1 MKVAHMLNK
10 LAILKEILY
19 KINVILTKEQKLKS
33 LSAFISIAISSAL
46 ELLGVTIVVPFITA
60 VMNPEI
66 IMQNKYFL
74 YALDILHIQ
83 VPSQSITL
91 IILGMLLMLIYIAKN
106 IGLLCS
112 RYIQNSYQYNIQ
124 KDISITMMKSYLNHP
139 YEYFLDTNIAEIS
152 RGLLIDVNGFA
163 NIISVLLNCLAE
175 LVTATLILCFVLTMD
190 FLTSIGLILIIFLGV
205 VIIVFGCKNI
215 TAKIGAKQREAA
227 LMQNSCMYQTINGIK
242 EIFVMQ
248 RKNFFLNAYES
259 ASEKQAWV
267 QKIYLLILSIPER
280 IIEVLVVC
288 GIVAIVCIRILQG
301 YPAEEYISQL
311 AAVAVSCF
319 RLLPT
324 LNKLTT
330 GVSQLIYSLPCLNS
344 IYDNIIE
351 AREYANKGNILST
364 AALNNKLPSLTFN
377 KEIEICNITWQYTGN
392 TKNVLEHLSLKIH
405 KGESIALIGES
416 GAGKS
421 TLADIIMGL
430 LDPQQGDI
438 LVDGQPI
445 KQNLVQWSKL
455 IGYVPQSVY
464 LTDDTIRNNVAFGIP
479 AEEINDDNI
488 WIALKQARLDKYIQE
503 LPHGLDTI
511 VGERGI
517 KFSGGQRQR
526 IAIAR
531 TMYYDPEILV
541 LDEATSAL
549 DDETEKA
556 VMDSIDSLQGKKT
569 LIIIAH
575 RLSTIQ
581 KCDRIYEVTDKKIVE
596 RNKKDVLHD
605 ATH

>member
-1 MKVAHMLNK
+1 MFSK
-10 LAILKEILY
+10 LIILKEVLR
-19 KINVILTKEQKLKS
+19 KINTILTKEQKQKS
-33 LSAFISIAISSAL
+33 IGAFVSIIISSIL
-46 ELLGVTIVVPFITA
+46 ELLGVTIIVPFITA
-60 VMNPEI
+60 VMNPQT
-66 IMQNKYFL
+66 IMQNRFFL
-74 YALDILHIQ
+74 FIVDTLHIQ
-83 VPSQSITL
+83 VPSPSVTL
-91 IILGMLLMLIYIAKN
+91 ITFGILLMFVYIIKNFGLIY
-106 IGLLCS
+106 S

-124 KDISITMMKSYLNHP
+124 KDISVTMMNSYLNHP
-139 YEYFLDTNIAEIS
+139 YEYFVNTNTSEIY
-152 RGLLIDVNGFA
+152 RGIREDVIGFI
-163 NIISVLLNCLAE
+163 NIINVLLSCLAE
-175 LVTATLILCFVLTMD
+175 LLTAGLILCFILTMD
-190 FLTSIGLILIIFLGV
+190 FLTSVGLILIAVLCV

-215 TAKIGAKQREAA
+215 TARIGARQREVT
-227 LMQNSCMYQTINGIK
+227 LEQNKCIYQTFQSIK
-242 EIFVMQ
+242 DIFVMQ
-248 RKNFFLNAYES
+248 RKNFFLNIYEKS
-259 ASEKQAWV
+259 SEKQVGV

-301 YPAEEYISQL
+301 YAAEAYISQL
-311 AAVAVSCF
+311 AAVAIACF

-324 LNKLTT
+324 LNKLT
-330 GVSQLIYSLPCLNS
+330 GGASQLIYNMPCLNS
-344 IYDNIIE
+344 VYDNIIE
-351 AREYANKGNILST
+351 AREYVNKGNILT
-364 AALNNKLPSLTFN
+364 THALNSDATPLAFN
-377 KEIEICNITWQYTGN
+377 KEIEICNITWQYAN
-392 TKNVLEHLSLKIH
+392 TDRNILEHLSLRIR

-430 LDPQQGDI
+430 LNPQQGDI

-479 AEEINDDNI
+479 ADEINDENV
-488 WIALKQARLDKYIQE
+488 WGALEQARLNEYIRE

-556 VMDSIDSLQGKKT
+556 VMESIDSLQGRKT

-581 KCDRIYEVTDKKIVE
+581 KCDKIYEVIDKTIVE
-596 RNKKDVLHD
+596 RNKEDVLHNVP
-605 ATH
+605 H

>member
-1 MKVAHMLNK
+1 MFGK
-10 LAILKEILY
+10 LAVLKEVLH
-19 KINVILTKEQKLKS
+19 KINIILTKEQKLKS
-33 LSAFISIAISSAL
+33 ISAFIAIVIASIL
-46 ELLGVTIVVPFITA
+46 ELLGVTIIVPFITA
-60 VMNPEI
+60 VMNPELI
-66 IMQNKYFL
+66 IQSHYFL
-74 YALDILHIQ
+74 FVVDLLHIHA
-83 VPSQSITL
+83 PSPTVTL
-91 IILGMLLMLIYIAKN
+91 IILGVLLMLIYLIKN
-106 IGLLCS
+106 AGLVCS

-124 KDISITMMKSYLNHP
+124 KEISIMMMKSYLNHP
-139 YEYFLDTNIAEIS
+139 YEYFVNTNIAEIQ
-152 RGLLIDVNGFA
+152 RGLGTDVPGFT
-163 NIISVLLNCLAE
+163 NIINVLLGCLAE
-175 LVTATLILCFVLTMD
+175 LLTAALILCFILTMD
-190 FLTSIGLILIIFLGV
+190 FLTSIGLVVIAFLCV
-205 VIIVFGCKNI
+205 AIIVFGCKNI
-215 TAKIGAKQREAA
+215 TTRVGIRQREAT
-227 LMQNSCMYQTINGIK
+227 LEQNKSIYQTFNGIK

-248 RKNFFLNAYES
+248 RKKFFLNTYES
-259 ASEKQAWV
+259 AAEKAAGT
-267 QKIYLLILSIPER
+267 QKLYSLILSIPER

-301 YPAEEYISQL
+301 YAAEAYISQL
-311 AAVAVSCF
+311 AAVAVACF

-324 LNKLTT
+324 LNKLTN
-330 GVSQLIYSLPCLNS
+330 GASQLIYFMPCLDS
-344 IYDNIIE
+344 VYGNIID
-351 AREYANKGNILST
+351 ARKYADKDSNVTTMSDASASPLVFHKD
-364 AALNNKLPSLTFN
+364 
-377 KEIEICNITWQYTGN
+377 IEIRDITWQYAN
-392 TKNVLEHLSLKIH
+392 TDRNVLEHLSLKIC

-430 LDPQQGDI
+430 LSPQKGVI
-438 LVDGQPI
+438 LIDGQPV
-445 KQNLVQWSKL
+445 KQNWPQWAKL

-464 LTDDTIRNNVAFGIP
+464 LIDDTIRNNVAFGIP
-479 AEEINDDNI
+479 EEEIKDENI
-488 WIALKQARLDKYIQE
+488 WTALKQARLGEYVRG

-556 VMDSIDSLQGKKT
+556 VMESIDSLQGKKT

-581 KCDRIYEVTDKKIVE
+581 KCDKIYEVTDKAVVE
-596 RNKKDVLHD
+596 RNKSDVFK
-605 ATH
+605 T

>member
-1 MKVAHMLNK
+1 MLSK
-10 LAILKEILY
+10 LEILWGILR
-19 KINVILTKEQKLKS
+19 KINVILTREQKLKS
-33 LSAFISIAISSAL
+33 ISAFIAIVISSIL
-46 ELLGVTIVVPFITA
+46 ELLGVTIIVPFITA
-60 VMNPEI
+60 VMNPDV
-66 IMQNKYFL
+66 IMQSDYFL
-74 YALDILHIQ
+74 FVVNLLHIQ
-83 VPSQSITL
+83 TPSPTITL
-91 IILGMLLMLIYIAKN
+91 IILGVLLMLVYIIKN
-106 IGLLCS
+106 VGLICS

-139 YEYFLDTNIAEIS
+139 YEYFVNTNIAEIQ
-152 RGLLIDVNGFA
+152 RGLGTDVSGFTTII
-163 NIISVLLNCLAE
+163 NILLGCLAE
-175 LVTATLILCFVLTMD
+175 LLTAALILCFILTMD
-190 FLTSIGLILIIFLGV
+190 FLTSIGLVVIAFLCV
-205 VIIVFGCKNI
+205 TIIVFGCKNI
-215 TAKIGAKQREAA
+215 TTRIGIQQREAT
-227 LMQNSCMYQTINGIK
+227 LEQHKTISQTFNGIK

-259 ASEKQAWV
+259 AVEKAAGIE
-267 QKIYLLILSIPER
+267 KIYLLILSIPER

-301 YPAEEYISQL
+301 YAAEAYISQL
-311 AAVAVSCF
+311 AAIAVACF

-324 LNKLTT
+324 LNKLTN
-330 GVSQLIYSLPCLNS
+330 GASQLIYFMPCLDS
-344 IYDNIIE
+344 VYGNIID
-351 AREYANKGNILST
+351 ARKYTDKDSNVT
-364 AALNNKLPSLTFN
+364 AVSDAAASPLVFHKD
-377 KEIEICNITWQYTGN
+377 IEIRNITWQYAN
-392 TKNVLEHLSLKIH
+392 TDRNVLEHLSLKIC

-430 LDPQQGDI
+430 LNPQKGVI
-438 LVDGQPI
+438 LVDGHPV
-445 KQNLVQWSKL
+445 KQNLFQWSKL

-464 LTDDTIRNNVAFGIP
+464 LTDDTVRNNVAFGIP
-479 AEEINDDNI
+479 EEEIKDENI
-488 WIALKQARLDKYIQE
+488 WTALKQARLDEYIHG
-503 LPHGLDTI
+503 LPHKLDTI

-556 VMDSIDSLQGKKT
+556 VMESIDSLQGKKT

-581 KCDRIYEVTDKKIVE
+581 KCDRIYEVTGKSIIE
-596 RNKKDVLHD
+596 RNKSDIFK
-605 ATH
+605 T

>member
-1 MKVAHMLNK
+1 MFSK
-10 LAILKEILY
+10 LIILKEVLR
-19 KINVILTKEQKLKS
+19 KVNTILTKEQQKKS
-33 LSAFISIAISSAL
+33 ISAFISIIISSIL
-46 ELLGVTIVVPFITA
+46 ELLGVTIIVPFITT
-60 VMNPEI
+60 VMNPQI
-66 IMQNKYFL
+66 VMQNRFFL
-74 YALDILHIQ
+74 SIIDILHIQ
-83 VPSQSITL
+83 APSPSVTL
-91 IILGMLLMLIYIAKN
+91 IILGLLLMFVYIIKNLGLIY
-106 IGLLCS
+106 S

-124 KDISITMMKSYLNHP
+124 KDISVTMMNSYLNHP
-139 YEYFLDTNIAEIS
+139 YEYFINTNISEIF
-152 RGLLIDVNGFA
+152 RGIGGDVTGFI
-163 NIISVLLNCLAE
+163 NIINVLLSCLAE
-175 LVTATLILCFVLTMD
+175 LLTAGLILCFILTMD
-190 FLTSIGLILIIFLGV
+190 FLTSVGLILIAALCV
-205 VIIVFGCKNI
+205 AIIVFGCKNI
-215 TAKIGAKQREAA
+215 TARIGARQREVT
-227 LMQNSCMYQTINGIK
+227 LEQNKCMYQTFNGIK
-242 EIFVMQ
+242 DIFVMQ
-248 RKNFFLNAYES
+248 RKNFFLNAYEKS
-259 ASEKQAWV
+259 SEKQVGV

-301 YPAEEYISQL
+301 YAAEAYISQL
-311 AAVAVSCF
+311 AAVAIACF

-324 LNKLTT
+324 LNKLT
-330 GVSQLIYSLPCLNS
+330 GGASQLIYNMPCLNS
-344 IYDNIIE
+344 VYDNIIE
-351 AREYANKGNILST
+351 AREYVNKGNINILT
-364 AALNNKLPSLTFN
+364 AYTLDGNAKPLAFN
-377 KEIEICNITWQYTGN
+377 KEIEIRNITWQYAN
-392 TKNVLEHLSLKIH
+392 TERNVLEHLSLKIH

-430 LDPQQGDI
+430 LDPQQGEI

-479 AEEINDDNI
+479 ADEINDENI
-488 WIALKQARLDKYIQE
+488 WGALEQARLDEYVRG

-581 KCDRIYEVTDKKIVE
+581 KCDRIYEITGKKIVE
-596 RNKKDVLHD
+596 RNKKEVLHD
-605 ATH
+605 VTH

>member
-1 MKVAHMLNK
+1 MLNK
-10 LAILKEILY
+10 LVVLKEILH
-19 KINVILTKEQKLKS
+19 KISIILTKEQKLKS
-33 LSAFISIAISSAL
+33 IRAFIAITISSAL
-46 ELLGVTIVVPFITA
+46 ELLGVTIIVPFITA

-66 IMQNKYFL
+66 IMQNKYVLILFNL
-74 YALDILHIQ
+74 LHIHS
-83 VPSQSITL
+83 PSPSITL
-91 IILGMLLMLIYIAKN
+91 IILGIVLMLVYIIKN

-112 RYIQNSYQYNIQ
+112 RYIQNSYQYSIQ
-124 KDISITMMKSYLNHP
+124 KDLSITMMRSYLNHP
-139 YEYFLDTNIAEIS
+139 YEYFVNTNISEIT
-152 RGLLIDVNGFA
+152 RGLGGDVSGFA
-163 NIISVLLNCLAE
+163 NIINVLLSYLSE
-175 LVTATLILCFVLTMD
+175 LLTALLILCFILTMD
-190 FLTSIGLILIIFLGV
+190 FLTSIGLIVIALLCV
-205 VIIVFGCKNI
+205 VIIVFGCKNM
-215 TAKIGAKQREAA
+215 TAKIGKRQRETS
-227 LMQNSCMYQTINGIK
+227 LEQSKCTYRTIQGVK

-248 RKNFFLNAYES
+248 RKKFFLNAYEA
-259 ASEKQAWV
+259 ASEKQAAT

-301 YPAEEYISQL
+301 YAAEEYISQL
-311 AAVAVSCF
+311 AAVAIACF

-324 LNKLTT
+324 LNKLT
-330 GVSQLIYSLPCLNS
+330 GGASQLIYSMPCLNS
-344 IYDNIIE
+344 VYNNITE
-351 AREYANKGNILST
+351 AREYAAKNIIVANIPTEAGLETLS
-364 AALNNKLPSLTFN
+364 FN
-377 KEIEICNITWQYTGN
+377 KEIEIHDITWQYAN
-392 TKNVLEHLSLKIH
+392 TTRNVLEHLSLKIY

-421 TLADIIMGL
+421 TLADVIMGL
-430 LDPQQGDI
+430 LDPQQGNI

-445 KQNLVQWSKL
+445 NYNLFQWSQI

-479 AEEINDDNI
+479 AEEIKDENI
-488 WIALKQARLDKYIQE
+488 WAALKQAQLDEYIIG
-503 LPHGLDTI
+503 LPHGLDTF

-531 TMYYDPEILV
+531 TLYYDPEILV

-556 VMDSIDSLQGKKT
+556 VMESIDSLQGIKT

-581 KCDRIYEVTDKKIVE
+581 KCDRIYEVIDKKVVE
-596 RNKKDVLHD
+596 RNKIDVLKNIGTQ
-605 ATH
+605 THN